1 MNLHEL
7 IKLKNMVLNGQ
18 DISYH
23 DAIHLVE
30 SDLMDLREAAN
41 EIRKF
46 YLKDSFDICSII
58 NAKSGSCSED
68 CKFCAQSS
76 HFNSS
81 EDIYEFLEHKQIE
94 DMAKH
99 NAKKGVLRFSLV
111 TSGKRLEQKDLNKAI
126 KSYKKLKDNVNIRLC
141 ASHGLLKEE
150 DFKRLKEAGVSRYHN
165 NLETSRSYFKNI
177 CTTHTYD
184 DKIRAIK
191 AAQKVGLEVCSGGIL
206 GLGESM
212 ADRLEMLF
220 ELRNLG
226 IKSVPLNVL
235 NPISGTPLENIPV
248 LTEKEVERVIAIA
261 RFILPRATIRMAGGR
276 GQLLDKG
283 KTVFLGGANGAITGD
298 MLTTLGIQIDSD
310 MKLITSLG
318 FTPHAT

>member
-126 KSYKKLKDNVNIRLC
+126 KSYKKWSIKQYSQIFFVN
-141 ASHGLLKEE
+141 
-150 DFKRLKEAGVSRYHN
+150 N
-165 NLETSRSYFKNI
+165 
-177 CTTHTYD
+177 
-184 DKIRAIK
+184 
-191 AAQKVGLEVCSGGIL
+191 
-206 GLGESM
+206 
-212 ADRLEMLF
+212 
-220 ELRNLG
+220 
-226 IKSVPLNVL
+226 
-235 NPISGTPLENIPV
+235 
-248 LTEKEVERVIAIA
+248 
-261 RFILPRATIRMAGGR
+261 FIIY
-276 GQLLDKG
+276 
-283 KTVFLGGANGAITGD
+283 
-298 MLTTLGIQIDSD
+298 
-310 MKLITSLG
+310 
-318 FTPHAT
+318 